1 MSQPQI
7 DVGILGATG
16 AVGQEFIAQ
25 LASHPW
31 FRLTWVAASS
41 RSAGRRYADA
51 TPWRL
56 PTPCPDHVADMIVD
70 TVEPGRAPKV
80 LFSGLDAKVAG
91 DVEGEFAKAGHV
103 VVSNARNYRM
113 DDDVP
118 LLVPEINADHL
129 DLLRAQEARGWA
141 GKIVTNPNCST
152 IMLAMA
158 LGPLRPFGLRAVNVT
173 TLQAVSGAGY
183 PGVASLDIVGNVIPH
198 IEGEEEKM
206 ETETKKILGSLENGR
221 VTSHPVVVSAHTT
234 RVPVING
241 HTEMVSVAFDGDG
254 APDLEALIEALRGF
268 SGRPQAE
275 QLPSAP
281 RQPVVYLT
289 EPNRPQPKLDVDRDG
304 GMAVTVGRLRP
315 CSVLDYKLVV
325 LGHNTI
331 RGAAGAAL
339 LNAELMQVDGFL
351 K

>member
-1 MSQPQI
+1 MSHPKI

-16 AVGQEFIAQ
+16 SVGQEFISQ

-41 RSAGRRYADA
+41 RSAGHPYSDA

-56 PTPCPDHVADMIVD
+56 PTPCPDDISKMVVD

-80 LFSGLDAKVAG
+80 LFSALDAQVAG
-91 DVEGEFAKAGHV
+91 EVEGEFAKAGHV
-103 VVSNARNYRM
+103 IVSNARNYRM
-113 DDDVP
+113 DADVP
-118 LLVPEINADHL
+118 LLVPEVNADHL

-141 GKIVTNPNCST
+141 GRIITNPNCST
-152 IMLAMA
+152 IILALV

-183 PGVASLDIVGNVIPH
+183 PGVPSVDIVGNVIPH
-198 IEGEEEKM
+198 IDGEEEKL
-206 ETETKKILGSLENGR
+206 ETESKKILGALQNGR
-221 VTSHPVVVSAHTT
+221 VTAHPIIVSAHTT

-241 HTEMVSVAFDGDG
+241 HTEMVSVSFDGD
-254 APDLEALIEALRGF
+254 AEPDLDALIEAFRGF

-281 RQPVVYLT
+281 AEPIVYLT
-289 EPNRPQPKLDVDRDG
+289 DPNRPQPKLDVDRAG

-315 CSVLDYKLVV
+315 CNVLDCKFVV

-339 LNAELMQVDGFL
+339 LNAELMKVDGL
-351 K
+351 LD

>member
-1 MSQPQI
+1 MSQQI

-16 AVGQEFIAQ
+16 AVGQTFISQ

-31 FRLTWVAASS
+31 FRLTWIAASS

-51 TPWRL
+51 TPWRQ
-56 PTPCPDHVADMIVD
+56 PTPCPDGIADMIVD
-70 TVEPGRAPKV
+70 AVTPGHAPRV
-80 LFSGLDAKVAG
+80 VFSGLDAKVAG
-91 DVEGEFAKAGHV
+91 DVEGEFARAGHV
-103 VVSNARNYRM
+103 VVSNARNHRM
-113 DDDVP
+113 DADVP

-129 DLLRAQEARGWA
+129 GLLRAQASVRGWS

-152 IMLAMA
+152 IMLTMG

-183 PGVASLDIVGNVIPH
+183 PGVPSLDMVGNVIPH
-198 IEGEEEKM
+198 IGGEEEKI
-206 ETETKKILGSLENGR
+206 ETETKKILGVLEKGG
-221 VTSHPVVVSAHTT
+221 VQPHPVIVSAHTT

-241 HTEMVSVAFDGDG
+241 HTEMVSVAFDDT
-254 APDLEALIEALRGF
+254 PDIDALIEAFRGF

-281 RQPVVYLT
+281 DPPVVYLSD
-289 EPNRPQPKLDVDRDG
+289 PNRPQPKLDVDRDG

-315 CSVLDYKLVV
+315 CNVLDFKFVV

-331 RGAAGAAL
+331 RGAAGGAL
-339 LNAELMQVDGFL
+339 LNAELMQTDGL
-351 K
+351 LD

>member
-1 MSQPQI
+1 MSQI

-16 AVGQEFIAQ
+16 AVGQTFISQ

-51 TPWRL
+51 TPWRQ
-56 PTPCPDHVADMIVD
+56 PTPCPDGIADIIVD
-70 TVEPGRAPKV
+70 AVTPGHAPKV

-91 DVEGEFAKAGHV
+91 DVEGEFARAGHV

-113 DDDVP
+113 DADVP

-129 DLLRAQEARGWA
+129 GLLRTQASVRGWA

-152 IMLAMA
+152 IMLTMG

-183 PGVASLDIVGNVIPH
+183 PGLPSLDIMGNVIPH
-198 IEGEEEKM
+198 IGGEEEKM
-206 ETETKKILGSLENGR
+206 ETETKKILGTLEEGG
-221 VTSHPVVVSAHTT
+221 VQPHPVVVSAHTT
-234 RVPVING
+234 RVPVTNG
-241 HTEMVSVAFDGDG
+241 HTEMVSVALDDP
-254 APDLEALIEALRGF
+254 PDIDALIAAFRGF

-281 RQPVVYLT
+281 DPPVVYLSDA
-289 EPNRPQPKLDVDRDG
+289 NRPQPKLDVDRDG

-315 CSVLDYKLVV
+315 CNVLDFKFVV

-339 LNAELMQVDGFL
+339 LNAELMQIDGL
-351 K
+351 LD

>member
-1 MSQPQI
+1 MSQI

-16 AVGQEFIAQ
+16 AVGQTFISQ

-31 FRLTWVAASS
+31 FRLTWIAASS

-51 TPWRL
+51 TPWRQ
-56 PTPCPDHVADMIVD
+56 PTPCPDGIADMIVD
-70 TVEPGRAPKV
+70 AVTPGHAPRV
-80 LFSGLDAKVAG
+80 VFSGLDAKVAG
-91 DVEGEFAKAGHV
+91 DVEGEFARAGHV

-113 DDDVP
+113 DADVP

-129 DLLRAQEARGWA
+129 GLLRAQASVRGWS

-152 IMLAMA
+152 IMLTMG

-183 PGVASLDIVGNVIPH
+183 PGVPSLDIVGNVIPH
-198 IEGEEEKM
+198 IGGEEEKM
-206 ETETKKILGSLENGR
+206 ETETKKILGVLEEGG
-221 VTSHPVVVSAHTT
+221 VQPHPVIVSAHTT

-241 HTEMVSVAFDGDG
+241 HTEMVSVAFDDT
-254 APDLEALIEALRGF
+254 PDIDALIEAFRGF

-281 RQPVVYLT
+281 DPPVVYLSD
-289 EPNRPQPKLDVDRDG
+289 PNRPQPKLDVDRDG

-315 CSVLDYKLVV
+315 CNVLDFKFVV

-339 LNAELMQVDGFL
+339 LNAELMQTDGL
-351 K
+351 LD